1 MEDAAATALKSFDA
15 NSLQKLL
22 TQSGPT
28 CKCVFVPCEAEA
40 SVATGSSGSSS
51 SSSTSSSKT
60 GVPVE
65 VSLDMTPKVCAPAL
79 QLGGSATICASY
91 DDIDVI
97 VMKLR
102 EPAENTPVNPHKL
115 PAPFQEFV
123 VKGPILFVR
132 MDQNSEPKDFSLE
145 EYVAYAKKIALNPP
159 APMKDL
165 EEEDEENAGD
175 GEEDEEEDE
184 ESDGDENDDYWQH
197 VVDRVVAIF
206 KESKGRDPTEEEL
219 KVLLEQLNQGREA
232 TEGDDDVDDEEE
244 TAEDADAQDDQG
256 EAVDVSAMIRS
267 KVTEALT
274 EKLGRS
280 PTEEELNE
288 VLEEFSKD
296 ESLHSSLLATQNA
309 VSVETS
315 KDTETAGASVDTGA
329 SEAANASPEA
339 PADLTAMIRLKL
351 TEVLTMKLGRA
362 PTEEELNEMMEGL
375 SQDEGFHSSLLAAQ
389 SSAASAPTPT
399 NNKKRPSD
407 FDGKSTPAVEQN
419 PSKRAR
425 KEVSPDSV
433 SAAVESA

>member
-1 MEDAAATALKSFDA
+1 MEDAAVTALKSFDA

-40 SVATGSSGSSS
+40 SASAGSSGSSS
-51 SSSTSSSKT
+51 SSSTLPSKN

-132 MDQNSEPKDFSLE
+132 MDQDSEPRDFSLE
-145 EYVAYAKKIALNPP
+145 EYVQYAKKVALNPP

-165 EEEDEENAGD
+165 EEEEDDEEEAGD
-175 GEEDEEEDE
+175 GEEDE

-197 VVDRVVAIF
+197 VVDRVVTIF

-232 TEGDDDVDDEEE
+232 MEGDDDVVDEED
-244 TAEDADAQDDQG
+244 AEDAEAQDGEG

-267 KVTEALT
+267 KLTEALT
-274 EKLGRS
+274 EKLGRV
-280 PTEEELNE
+280 PTEDEVNEMLEELSE
-288 VLEEFSKD
+288 D
-296 ESLHSSLLATQNA
+296 EAFHSSLLAAQNA
-309 VSVETS
+309 GIVES
-315 KDTETAGASVDTGA
+315 RKGAEAPVASVDTG
-329 SEAANASPEA
+329 SSKTANASAEVSA
-339 PADLTAMIRLKL
+339 PADLTSMIRLKL
-351 TEVLTMKLGRA
+351 TETLTAQFGRA
-362 PTEEELNEMMEGL
+362 PTEEELNEMMEAL
-375 SQDEGFHSSLLAAQ
+375 SRDESFHSSLLAAE
-389 SSAASAPTPT
+389 SSDASAPTPT
-399 NNKKRPSD
+399 NNKKRASE
-407 FDGKSTPAVEQN
+407 FDGKTTPAMEQN

-425 KEVSPDSV
+425 KEVSPDSI

>member
-1 MEDAAATALKSFDA
+1 
-15 NSLQKLL
+15 
-22 TQSGPT
+22 
-28 CKCVFVPCEAEA
+28 
-40 SVATGSSGSSS
+40 
-51 SSSTSSSKT
+51 
-60 GVPVE
+60 
-65 VSLDMTPKVCAPAL
+65 
-79 QLGGSATICASY
+79 
-91 DDIDVI
+91 
-97 VMKLR
+97 
-102 EPAENTPVNPHKL
+102 
-115 PAPFQEFV
+115 
-123 VKGPILFVR
+123 

-232 TEGDDDVDDEEE
+232 MEGDDDVDDEEE

-280 PTEEELNE
+280 PTEDELNE

-296 ESLHSSLLATQNA
+296 ESLHSSLATQNA

-329 SEAANASPEA
+329 SETANASPEA

-351 TEVLTMKLGRA
+351 TEVLTMQLGRA

-375 SQDEGFHSSLLAAQ
+375 SQDEEAFIHRCLLLKVLPLQRRHQQITRSVHLTLMENLLQLSSKTQVNVHGKKFHPILSLLLLNQ
-389 SSAASAPTPT
+389 PSAGHQDDCIIFNQIS
-399 NNKKRPSD
+399 
-407 FDGKSTPAVEQN
+407 
-419 PSKRAR
+419 
-425 KEVSPDSV
+425 
-433 SAAVESA
+433 